1 MSVYYHS
8 EYFNAVAII
17 VFETFER
24 NQPNRGFFPIQFS
37 FNKLTLF
44 DENQQQK
51 RLPFLFFLQ
60 KLVHVSKTGEKQIS
74 RTYLSVKITIPVFFV
89 GMYKVRWNAFSYL
102 QWTAAVITKAVLSPA
117 SLPICNNNYLLS
129 QAKQI
134 VFSSKI
140 SKNILPEPI
149 FLSNFG

>member
-89 GMYKVRWNAFSYL
+89 GMYKVR
-102 QWTAAVITKAVLSPA
+102 
-117 SLPICNNNYLLS
+117 
-129 QAKQI
+129 
-134 VFSSKI
+134 
-140 SKNILPEPI
+140 
-149 FLSNFG
+149 